1 MHTSSGKPEMT
12 YGLLKKPIWKPS
24 MPTPTT
30 PFTQLTMHISYGT
43 QVEKT
48 LVTLSTDDAEVNV
61 LVAAGIKT
69 EKEKRGRKGE

>member
-1 MHTSSGKPEMT
+1 M
-12 YGLLKKPIWKPS
+12 
-24 MPTPTT
+24 
-30 PFTQLTMHISYGT
+30 
-43 QVEKT
+43 EKT